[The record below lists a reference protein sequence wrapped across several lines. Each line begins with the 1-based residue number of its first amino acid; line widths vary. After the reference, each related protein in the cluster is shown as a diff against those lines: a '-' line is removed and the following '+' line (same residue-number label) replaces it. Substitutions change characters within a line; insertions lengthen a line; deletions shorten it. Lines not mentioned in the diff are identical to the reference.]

1 MLAYIVQRLFAV
13 VAIVAVMSVL
23 VFAATHV
30 LPGDT
35 AVMILGQYATE
46 ESLAAIRA
54 KLGLNDPLPVQYW
67 RWVSAFVRGDMGDSM
82 IMERPVSPIVW
93 MALKKSLVLAVL
105 AMLGVIVVGLSL
117 GVLSAVYRGRAVDH
131 AASMFGYLGVSVP
144 EFFWGILLLLLFAKY
159 LGWLP
164 ASGYKTLADGVWPM
178 LSHMILPV
186 VTLMLTL
193 IAHVLRMTRSSM
205 LEVLHSQYVK
215 TARAKG
221 LPEKVVLVRHAL
233 RNGLLPT
240 ITVLAFDFGFLIGG
254 IVVIESVFAYPGI
267 GRMLI
272 FSIQRHDIP
281 LMQAIIL
288 IMTVLFTLTHLGA
301 DLLYAYFN
309 PRIRYGSAVD

>member
-1 MLAYIVQRLFAV
+1 MLAYVLQRLVYV

-35 AVMILGQYATE
+35 AVMILGQYATP

-54 KLGLNDPLPVQYW
+54 KLGLNDPLIVQYW
-67 RWVSAFVRGDMGDSM
+67 RWASAFVQGDMGDSL
-82 IMERPVSPIVW
+82 IMERPVAPIVW
-93 MALKKSLVLAVL
+93 AALNKSMILAAL
-105 AMLGVIVVGLSL
+105 SMFGVIVVGLSL
-117 GVLSAVYRGRAVDH
+117 GVLSAVYRGRLIDH
-131 AASMFGYLGVSVP
+131 LASMFGYLGISVP
-144 EFFWGILLLLLFAKY
+144 EFFWGILLLLFFAKY

-164 ASGYKTLADGVWPM
+164 ASGYKTLGDGLWPFA
-178 LSHMILPV
+178 SHLILPV
-186 VTLMLTL
+186 ATLMLTL

-205 LEVLHSQYVK
+205 LDVLHSQYVK
-215 TARAKG
+215 MARAKG
-221 LPEKVVLVRHAL
+221 LPENVVLVRHAL

-272 FSIQRHDIP
+272 YSMERHDIP

-288 IMTVLFTLTHLGA
+288 VMTVLFTLANLVA

-309 PRIRYGSAVD
+309 PRIRYGHAVD